1 MANPADPER
10 VRPMSLR
17 ERNRARTYT
26 DIADAALGLFET
38 YGYDS
43 TTVEQIATT
52 AGVSPATFFRYFA
65 TKEDVL
71 FADED
76 ASAVSMLELVAGR
89 TDRGASIA
97 ALAEPV
103 LAYAES
109 MIGPG
114 SPNSRRLTRL
124 VMTTP
129 SLEARSLRMRLR
141 WERDIARLLAD
152 EAGLTTPT
160 LAHTMISAVAVSCL
174 TSAYRHWSREESAE
188 ALLRLVREA
197 FDVVADV

>member
-1 MANPADPER
+1 
-10 VRPMSLR
+10 MSLR

-89 TDRGASIA
+89 TDRGARIA

-103 LAYAES
+103 LAFAES

-160 LAHTMISAVAVSCL
+160 LVHTMIGAVAVSCL
-174 TSAYRHWSREESAE
+174 TSAFRHWSGEESAE
-188 ALLRLVREA
+188 ALLRLVREG
-197 FDVVADV
+197 FDVVADA